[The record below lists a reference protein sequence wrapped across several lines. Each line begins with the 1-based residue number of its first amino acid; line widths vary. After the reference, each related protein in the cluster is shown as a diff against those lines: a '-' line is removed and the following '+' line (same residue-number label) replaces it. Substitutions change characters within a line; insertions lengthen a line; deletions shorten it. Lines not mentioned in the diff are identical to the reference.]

1 MILADLSQKLTDHG
15 GSGSIFW
22 IKILLI
28 LGLLIILRAFMVGR
42 SLQLAKRLSAFG
54 LFLIM
59 VLLVLFPQA
68 SNYIADKVGVG
79 RGVDLLIYLAILL
92 ILLLIVSLWRRIVA
106 LSDAVTKLTRQIAI
120 ENAKKPEDKKNP
132 HGSATP

>member
-1 MILADLSQKLTDHG
+1 MIIANLSQEFG
-15 GSGSIFW
+15 QEYVSGSLFW
-22 IKILLI
+22 IKLLLI

-59 VLLVLFPQA
+59 VLLVLFPEA
-68 SNYIADKVGVG
+68 SNVIAHKVGVG

-92 ILLLIVSLWRRIVA
+92 ILLLLVSLWRRIVT
-106 LSDAVTKLTRQIAI
+106 LSDTVTKLTRQIAI
-120 ENAKKPEDKKNP
+120 ENAKKPDSKNI
-132 HGSATP
+132 SAK

>member
-1 MILADLSQKLTDHG
+1 MIIAYFSQQLPEHS

-42 SLQLAKRLSAFG
+42 SLQLAKRLSAIG
-54 LFLIM
+54 LFIIM
-59 VLLVLFPQA
+59 VLLVLYPQA

-79 RGVDLLIYLAILL
+79 RGVDLLIYLSILL
-92 ILLLIVSLWRRIVA
+92 IFLLMVSLWRRIVT

-120 ENAKKPEDKKNP
+120 DTARKPDEKNI
-132 HGSATP
+132 STK

>member
-1 MILADLSQKLTDHG
+1 MIIAYFSQQLPEHS

-42 SLQLAKRLSAFG
+42 SLQLAKRLSAIG
-54 LFLIM
+54 LFIIM
-59 VLLVLFPQA
+59 VLLVLYPQA

-79 RGVDLLIYLAILL
+79 RGVDLLIYLSILL
-92 ILLLIVSLWRRIVA
+92 IFLLMVSLWRRIVT

-120 ENAKKPEDKKNP
+120 ESARKPDTKNISP
-132 HGSATP
+132 K